1 MSQEFQNIPE
11 LAALHHPE
19 SLVRIPMEQDVP
31 LTSRVRALMD
41 TPAFQR
47 LSRITQLGL
56 AAKVYPGATHTRLE
70 HSLGVYHNALLYLQ
84 QLIHDPRFTE
94 TVTPHEAEV
103 LIAASLLHDIGH
115 WPFCHPIEDMG
126 LSNLPD
132 HEEFAAEYLAEES
145 WPAEILRRE
154 WQIEPREVLDLLAGV
169 VHTPGQKLVQS
180 ILSGPIDI
188 DKMDYL
194 HRDSLHAGVPYGRN
208 FDRNRLIRSL
218 VVNERADGLAISS
231 KGRTAAELMVFAR
244 YVMFGEVYWHH
255 AVRSATS
262 MLTRSFQ
269 QVHTNLDL
277 RALFR
282 LDERDFIQQLTK
294 QIAGQ
299 PDAPLLEGVFGDVR
313 RLYKRIAEY
322 SYFQSPEIYQR
333 LARKSY
339 DFLVRCSGFL
349 AEELSRQV
357 GRRIEPWQVIIDAP
371 PPRREVEFEV
381 QIHFAKEDRFRA
393 LTDVSPVVESMA
405 QTQFDD
411 SVKRVRLF
419 VHPDIRECIPE
430 IQTVSECLN
439 AAYEQTQGNL
449 FPAG

>member
-1 MSQEFQNIPE
+1 MQQDFHNIPE
-11 LAALHHPE
+11 LAALNHAE

-84 QLIHDPRFTE
+84 QLIHDPRFAK

-103 LIAASLLHDIGH
+103 LIAAALLHDIGH

-132 HEEFAAEYLAEES
+132 HEEFAEEYLAEDGL
-145 WPAEILRRE
+145 PAEILRNE
-154 WQIEPREVLDLLAGV
+154 WGIEPREVLDLLAGLAK
-169 VHTPGQKLVQS
+169 TPGQKLIKS

-262 MLTRSFQ
+262 MFTRTFQ
-269 QVHTNLDL
+269 KVHTNLEL
-277 RALFR
+277 KPLFR
-282 LDERDFIQQLTK
+282 LDERDFVQRLSQQM
-294 QIAGQ
+294 AGQ
-299 PDAPLLEGVFGDVR
+299 PEAPLLEGVFGDAR
-313 RLYKRIAEY
+313 RLYKRVAEY
-322 SYFQSPEIYQR
+322 SFFQSPDIYER

-349 AEELSRQV
+349 AEELAREAGTS
-357 GRRIEPWQVIIDAP
+357 IEPWQVIIDAP
-371 PPRREVEFEV
+371 PPRREVEFQV
-381 QIHFAKEDRFRA
+381 QIHFAKEDQFRA
-393 LTDVSPVVESMA
+393 LTEVSPVVESMA

-411 SVKRVRLF
+411 SVKRVRVF
-419 VHPDIRECIPE
+419 VHPDVRDRMPGIPK
-430 IQTVSECLN
+430 VSECLN
-439 AAYEQTQGNL
+439 AAYEHAQGNL